1 VVGDDDLIDES
12 QISYICPLERLGA
25 SIELI
30 GCPTIVHGI
39 ETVQGWLSAASCLML
54 AATLKL
60 QHLLLEPA
68 HHHARIPIV
77 LSRTCWECLPLGPPL
92 YCSIYANPQRVTTI
106 LPQYPL
112 KFQGSRM
119 HPLVASSSV

>member
-1 VVGDDDLIDES
+1 VVGDDDVIDES
-12 QISYICPLERLGA
+12 QISYICALERLGA
-25 SIELI
+25 PMELI
-30 GCPTIVHGI
+30 GCPTVVHGI

-92 YCSIYANPQRVTTI
+92 YCSIDANPQRVTTI
-106 LPQYPL
+106 LPQYPR
-112 KFQGSRM
+112 KSQASRM
-119 HPLVASSSV
+119 HIH